1 MSTIKKANMSDV
13 AKAVGVSKT
22 TISRYLHGEYDF
34 MSKETKEKIS
44 TVIKELDY
52 RPNKFAQS
60 LKSKKSNIIGV
71 SIADIG
77 NPFSSLL
84 LKGIQEKCRKHH
96 LQLLVSD
103 ANNNLKYEQE
113 NIEALLDAQV
123 DGLIINTVGNN
134 YKYLRNYTQIKNHK
148 PIVLLDR
155 IHQPLICD
163 CVTTNNYEITYQLL
177 TKLYQQNF
185 SYIIFLTPEIKEI
198 STRSTRKQA
207 VEDFLQKN
215 KIQGKTIICKKNS
228 KTFAQKLLSC
238 LQQHSIDKICIFVNN
253 EETLRELLDIL
264 PANIRQKVGICAFAD
279 EKWVKYSC
287 DGITCIDQNPYLMG
301 EISLQQLVK
310 NIKKPLKKEYE
321 LIEVPG
327 TIYFH
332 KSTDI

>member
-1 MSTIKKANMSDV
+1 MTIIKKTNMSDV

-44 TVIKELDY
+44 AVIKQLDY
-52 RPNKFAQS
+52 RPNKFAQG
-60 LKSKKSNIIGV
+60 LKLKKSNIIGV

-84 LKGIQEKCRKHH
+84 LKGIQSKCRKHH
-96 LQLLVSD
+96 FQLLVSD

-113 NIEALLDAQV
+113 NIESLLDAQV

-134 YKYLRNYTQIKNHK
+134 YEYLKKYLQKKTHK

-155 IHQPLICD
+155 IYQPLICD
-163 CVTTNNYEITYQLL
+163 CVTTNNYEITHQLL
-177 TKLYQQNF
+177 NKLYQQNF
-185 SYIIFLTPEIKEI
+185 SYIIFLTPEIKGI
-198 STRSTRKQA
+198 STRTIRKRA
-207 VEDFLQKN
+207 VEDFLKKN
-215 KIQGKTIICKKNS
+215 KLQGKTIILKKNS
-228 KTFAQKLLSC
+228 KIFISKLLSC
-238 LQQHSIDKICIFVNN
+238 LYQHSKDKICVFINN
-253 EETLRELLDIL
+253 EETLHEFLDIL
-264 PANIRQKVGICAFAD
+264 PSTIYKKIGICSFAD
-279 EKWVKYSC
+279 KRWVKYSY

-301 EISLQQLVK
+301 EISFQQLIK
-310 NIKKPLKKEYE
+310 NIKSPIKIPE

-327 TIYFH
+327 TIYFY